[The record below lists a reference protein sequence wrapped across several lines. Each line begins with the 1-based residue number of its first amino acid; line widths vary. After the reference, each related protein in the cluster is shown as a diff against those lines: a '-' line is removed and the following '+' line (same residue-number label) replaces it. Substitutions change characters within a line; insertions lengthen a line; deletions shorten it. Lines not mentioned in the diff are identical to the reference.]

1 MDITIGRIVH
11 YRLSDE
17 DVKLIHALRQRFRE
31 KVEVPAEMA
40 QALDVRAGE
49 VYPAIAVKVF
59 GPHQASLQVFIDA
72 PIPFWT
78 KGRSEGEGVGEYLWP
93 EYAGST
99 QSTEPTGS
107 RR

>member
-11 YRLSDE
+11 YRLTEE
-17 DVKLIHALRQRFRE
+17 DAQLIRTLRASANQLAL
-31 KVEVPAEMA
+31 PAEM
-40 QALDVRAGE
+40 QEFDVRAGE
-49 VYPAIAVKVF
+49 VYPAIAVKVY

-72 PIPFWT
+72 PFPLWA

-93 EYAGST
+93 EYVGSS